1 MKIRINIILKD
12 SVLDPQGEAIASSLK
27 KLGHDYVRSV
37 RQGKII
43 DIDIDNQEDEDLRSS
58 VKKMCEDLLTN
69 SQVEAYSYEKIES
82 E

>member
-82 E
+82 

>member
-1 MKIRINIILKD
+1 MKIRINIVLKD

>member
-43 DIDIDNQEDEDLRSS
+43 DVDIDNQEDEDLRSS